1 MIKSQ
6 YLVTAH
12 SWIISTM
19 APTYAKPLEKKFARK
34 VHTLLIEHDGYC
46 EEVKEIAIKLLNQRV
61 DDFCEFLPEKIAK
74 RRKPLRNR
82 IMGEFKRINNHLMS
96 NPTEDNIRD
105 RAVRF
110 DIGLILSLPVDGVYE
125 LQSQNTELVNDKD
138 YKTDGVL
145 RIALNDLAHE
155 QVAV

>member
-1 MIKSQ
+1 MSKYQ

-19 APTYAKPLEKKFARK
+19 APTYAKPLEKNFARK
-34 VHTLLIEHDGYC
+34 VHTLLIEHDNAD
-46 EEVKEIAIKLLNQRV
+46 EVKDIAIRALNQKV
-61 DDFCEFLPEKIAK
+61 DDFCEFLPEKVAK

-82 IMGEFKRINNHLMS
+82 TSGEFRRINNHLMS
-96 NPTEDNIRD
+96 NPSEDNIRD

-110 DIGLILSLPVDGVYE
+110 DIGLILTLPVDGVYE
-125 LQSQNTELVNDKD
+125 IQSQNTELVNDKD
-138 YKTDGVL
+138 YETDGVL

-155 QVAV
+155 QVTV